1 MTDVDARLKA
11 LLGEGP
17 PPATDPRFRLAVFE
31 RVERCRAGWRLALVF
46 GVGAV
51 ATAGA
56 VAFAPQLNA
65 ALGPSEMVSA
75 GVMIALAITAWG
87 VLQIRRPI

>member
-11 LLGEGP
+11 LLAEAS
-17 PPATDPRFRLAVFE
+17 PPAMDPGFRLAVFE
-31 RVERCRAGWRLALVF
+31 RVERRRAGLRLALVL

-56 VAFAPQLNA
+56 VVFGPQLNA
-65 ALGPSEMVSA
+65 ALGPSVMVSA
-75 GVMIALAITAWG
+75 GVMIALATTAWG